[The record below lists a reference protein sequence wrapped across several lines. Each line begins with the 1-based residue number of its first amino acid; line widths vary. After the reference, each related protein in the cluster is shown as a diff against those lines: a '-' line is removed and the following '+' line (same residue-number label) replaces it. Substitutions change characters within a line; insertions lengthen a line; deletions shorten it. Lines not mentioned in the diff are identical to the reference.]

1 MSNKKRYRKT
11 DVPSLL
17 QGDIP
22 DGEEVC
28 YITGAEMPCHFH
40 HIMNGNEILKKRC
53 EEVGAWV
60 WVSPEEHHK
69 LHNTREG
76 IARLQDLKEQCQTA
90 FEKTHTRK
98 EWMGL
103 FHKNYREDE
112 EMNQAKQVLEYIQEH
127 GSITQ
132 REATRKLGVGRLAAR
147 ISDLRAEGY
156 DIQTE
161 MVPVRTRGGKARVAR
176 YTLE

>member
-1 MSNKKRYRKT
+1 MRERKYRHSDT
-11 DVPSLL
+11 PSLI

-28 YITGAEMPCHFH
+28 VITGAEMRCEFH
-40 HIMNGNEILKKRC
+40 HVLGGNKITRKRSEEI
-53 EEVGAWV
+53 GAWV
-60 WVSPEEHHK
+60 WVSPEEHYK
-69 LHNTREG
+69 LHNTPEG

-112 EMNQAKQVLEYIQEH
+112 DMNQAKQVLEYIQEH

>member
-1 MSNKKRYRKT
+1 MRERKYRHSDT
-11 DVPSLL
+11 PSLI

-28 YITGAEMPCHFH
+28 VITGAEMRCEFH
-40 HIMNGNEILKKRC
+40 HVLGGNKIARKRSEEI
-53 EEVGAWV
+53 GAWV
-60 WVSPEEHHK
+60 WVSPEEHYK
-69 LHNTREG
+69 LHNTPEG

-112 EMNQAKQVLEYIQEH
+112 DMNQAKQVLEYIQEH

>member
-1 MSNKKRYRKT
+1 MRERKYRHT
-11 DVPSLL
+11 DTPSLI

-28 YITGAEMPCHFH
+28 VITGAEMPCEFH
-40 HIMNGNEILKKRC
+40 HVLGGNKITRKRSEEI
-53 EEVGAWV
+53 GAWV
-60 WVSPEEHHK
+60 WVSPEEHYK
-69 LHNTREG
+69 LHNTPEG
-76 IARLQDLKEQCQTA
+76 IARLQGLKEQCQTA

-176 YTLE
+176 YTLK